1 MIDGTDSA
9 PVYLRAQER
18 AWYANLLEETM
29 ADRNSNLGG
38 RSDES
43 QNPDL
48 GRSEQGGLSGSS
60 SSNRDSGLGSSRE
73 SGSSRDSST
82 SRDRGTSRETGM
94 GDDLSDTGGSSRSG
108 SSSSKSTGSDRGSSG
123 SSDSDLGNEEIGD
136 DNVSNR

>member
-1 MIDGTDSA
+1 MTDGTDSA
-9 PVYLRAQER
+9 PVYQRAQER

-60 SSNRDSGLGSSRE
+60 SSNRDKDLD
-73 SGSSRDSST
+73 SSRDSGT
-82 SRDRGTSRETGM
+82 SRDRGTSRETGI
-94 GDDLSDTGGSSRSG
+94 GDDLSDTSGSSRSG
-108 SSSSKSTGSDRGSSG
+108 SGSSGSSSSDRGSSD
-123 SSDSDLGNEEIGD
+123 SSDSDLGTDEIGD
-136 DNVSNR
+136 ENVSNR